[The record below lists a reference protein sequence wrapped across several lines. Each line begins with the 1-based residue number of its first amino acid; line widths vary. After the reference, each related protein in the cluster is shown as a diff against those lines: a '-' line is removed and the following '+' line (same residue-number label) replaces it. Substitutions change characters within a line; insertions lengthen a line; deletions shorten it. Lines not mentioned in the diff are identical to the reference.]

1 METET
6 RVEQGSILLVEDDP
20 AVAMTLTDVLESEGY
35 GVTHA
40 PDASTAKSKL
50 DEVNPDLIIL
60 DLMLPD
66 SDGLVLCS
74 DLKARSDAPIIICSA
89 TSRKRDAVL
98 GFKLGA
104 DDFVAKPFQV
114 DELLTRVQAAI
125 RRSHARQKEFQT
137 AEERAAVRPPT
148 PAGFVGGAAMPA
160 PRSYHVGDLV
170 VDHSRR
176 SVKLGDLAVDL
187 TPTEYR
193 LVAALASRPDEVL
206 SRQDLAQ
213 MVWGYQDASIGR
225 SIDVHL
231 HRLRTKLKDANPNV
245 APPAVVAVR
254 GFGYKMTREA
264 SSQTAA

>member
-1 METET
+1 
-6 RVEQGSILLVEDDP
+6 
-20 AVAMTLTDVLESEGY
+20 
-35 GVTHA
+35 
-40 PDASTAKSKL
+40 
-50 DEVNPDLIIL
+50 
-60 DLMLPD
+60 
-66 SDGLVLCS
+66 
-74 DLKARSDAPIIICSA
+74 LKARSDAPIIICSA

-104 DDFVAKPFQV
+104 DDFVAKPFHV

-125 RRSHARQKEFQT
+125 RRSHARQREVQ
-137 AEERAAVRPPT
+137 AGDERVAAKPPMA
-148 PAGFVGGAAMPA
+148 AGFVGGPAAPPP
-160 PRSYHVGDLV
+160 PRSYHVGELV

-176 SVKLGDLAVDL
+176 SVKLGDTSVDL

-231 HRLRTKLKDANPNV
+231 HRLRTKLKEANPNV

-264 SSQTAA
+264 ASQSAA

>member
-1 METET
+1 MEEG
-6 RVEQGSILLVEDDP
+6 QGSILLVEDDP
-20 AVAMTLTDVLESEGY
+20 GVAMTLTDVLESEGY
-35 GVTHA
+35 DVTHA
-40 PDASTAKSKL
+40 PDGGTAKSKL

-74 DLKARSDAPIIICSA
+74 DLKSRSNASIIICSA

-104 DDFVAKPFQV
+104 DDFVAKPFHV

-125 RRSHARQKEFQT
+125 RRSMSRQREEQT
-137 AEERAAVRPPT
+137 A
-148 PAGFVGGAAMPA
+148 GGAPQEMPA
-160 PRSYHVGDLV
+160 PVGFAGAASGGAQRSYQVGDLV
-170 VDHSRR
+170 VDHARR
-176 SVKLGDLAVDL
+176 SVKLGDVAVDL

-193 LVAALASRPDEVL
+193 LVAALASRPEEVL

-231 HRLRTKLKDANPNV
+231 HRLRTKLKDSSAD
-245 APPAVVAVR
+245 ATPPAIVAVR
-254 GFGYKMTREA
+254 GFGYKITREA
-264 SSQTAA
+264 VAEHAA